1 MSSSIEGRSEMRGLC
16 VNNKRVRALVPDTA
30 ADKPNGRVTKP
41 FNCSELRDRS
51 HRTADFCC
59 PGRMKGARFG
69 RRVDPHL
76 KPQLQHQECPQS
88 RMMILCERAVLL
100 EQAADIGRAEKA
112 SFSRALRQ
120 QHFVGEFLEFAT
132 EPVIDG

>member
-1 MSSSIEGRSEMRGLC
+1 MRPSQS
-16 VNNKRVRALVPDTA
+16 NIRETPAQPDE
-30 ADKPNGRVTKP
+30 P
-41 FNCSELRDRS
+41 FEVVQRLSLDR
-51 HRTADFCC
+51 H
-59 PGRMKGARFG
+59 
-69 RRVDPHL
+69 
-76 KPQLQHQECPQS
+76 QLQHQECPQS

-132 EPVIDG
+132 EPVIDGTAEPHFRPVEEFIRQIGFHRRFEQRLGPAMRHVELFR